1 MKQRGFLEFELGLH
15 YWNCSCKCYQ
25 NSFRN
30 LQNANK
36 LCQCLCICICC
47 NNSNTISTTA
57 TTTTAESFFAASI
70 FVCVECYFES
80 PVVGDVDPI
89 KQLDKLF
96 LYFFVQNKN
105 CIDESSEYKTNNKQ
119 TYFLHLQC
127 TVKIQFLSLSVC
139 SVFRICKHYIF
150 VFGMWPLISFRTNS
164 VNLFETLQRKFF
176 SFDCQMNWSKKFQ
189 FRKNLRDT

>member
-1 MKQRGFLEFELGLH
+1 MQI
-15 YWNCSCKCYQ
+15 NCVSVCVCA
-25 NSFRN
+25 FT
-30 LQNANK
+30 A
-36 LCQCLCICICC
+36 
-47 NNSNTISTTA
+47 TTA
-57 TTTTAESFFAASI
+57 TPFQQQQQQQQPSHFLQLRFLFALNVI
-70 FVCVECYFES
+70 LNH
-80 PVVGDVDPI
+80 
-89 KQLDKLF
+89 QLLVM
-96 LYFFVQNKN
+96 LIQLNNWTICLSFFVQNKN

-119 TYFLHLQC
+119 TTFLHLQC

-176 SFDCQMNWSKKFQ
+176 SFDCQINWSKKFQ